1 MDGIGYRIKL
11 TMMENEEVKMTD
23 AYTQDARRSKLGT
36 ATSQLYDSLL
46 HIVSNTSR
54 C

>member
-23 AYTQDARRSKLGT
+23 AYTQDARRSRHC
-36 ATSQLYDSLL
+36 
-46 HIVSNTSR
+46 HISTVR
-54 C
+54 FIIAHRL